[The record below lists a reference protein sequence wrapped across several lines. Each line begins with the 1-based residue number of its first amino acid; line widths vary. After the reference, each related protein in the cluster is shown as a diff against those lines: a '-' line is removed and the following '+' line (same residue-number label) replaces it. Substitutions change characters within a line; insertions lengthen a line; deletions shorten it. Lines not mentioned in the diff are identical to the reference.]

1 VVVCEGL
8 LEGVCEVVGCVL
20 TGVLV
25 VGDDWERDGVSDV
38 AGGELGGAELAGE
51 VTTDGDVC

>member
-1 VVVCEGL
+1 MVVCEGL

-25 VGDDWERDGVSDV
+25 GDDWERDGVSDV
-38 AGGELGGAELAGE
+38 AGEELGGAELAGE